1 MKKIIFIFL
10 SIILVYSYY
19 SNRNTIQEIETI
31 NNHVL
36 DKTKYNFNLEYKD
49 QYTEVINYKTTL
61 ENHLPKGILEF
72 TKSDY
77 SNSKTLPNTLIEI
90 YNENDELVY
99 SGRTDENGKIII
111 DKLPVGKYYI
121 LEKEAPEGYK
131 INEEKMYFEITE
143 DGQVVKC
150 NMLDEAYEV
159 PNTGLSNINYELIGS
174 IVLIV
179 SGLGLFLYGTKKRK

>member
-1 MKKIIFIFL
+1 M
-10 SIILVYSYY
+10 
-19 SNRNTIQEIETI
+19 
-31 NNHVL
+31 
-36 DKTKYNFNLEYKD
+36 
-49 QYTEVINYKTTL
+49 
-61 ENHLPKGILEF
+61 
-72 TKSDY
+72 
-77 SNSKTLPNTLIEI
+77 
-90 YNENDELVY
+90 VY

-143 DGQVVKC
+143 DGQAVKC

-159 PNTGLSNINYELIGS
+159 PNTGLSNFNYELIGS